1 MKKAIAMIL
10 ALGLLSS
17 TPVYAEDRSVT
28 TSSAK
33 TILSTTID
41 EGYTVMIPATLEIP
55 FNQVATSLSVQV
67 TELHLNQNRKLE
79 IFLNNPGSLTNGTGG
94 KLGYALEGKD
104 LENGYYMYFTELG
117 TKEATIKIPS
127 TSWKK
132 APAGTYTSTMPF
144 QISIVNDI
152 S

>member
-17 TPVYAEDRSVT
+17 TPVYAEDIAVT
-28 TSSAK
+28 NSTAQ

-55 FNQVATSLSVQV
+55 FSQVATPLSVQV

-79 IFLNNPGSLTNGTGG
+79 IFLNNPGSLTNETGG
-94 KLGYALEGKD
+94 KLGYALEGKN
-104 LENGYYMYFTELG
+104 LEKGYYMYFTGLG

-127 TSWKK
+127 TSWMK

-144 QISIVNDI
+144 RISIVDDI